1 MVHKK
6 SISGSS
12 FDTEVDMK
20 LKAVATLTVLSLGLI
35 AGSALAKPSLMPTVA
50 TPEAADKM
58 VVIKDTT
65 KSVNVFE
72 NDTVLFKVG
81 DKQFAIKFDG
91 NNVYYDLQT
100 LAPPGVLDRKV
111 KVYVAPNPKE
121 HGQGIP

>member
-1 MVHKK
+1 
-6 SISGSS
+6 
-12 FDTEVDMK
+12 MK
-20 LKAVATLTVLSLGLI
+20 LKNAATIAVISLGLV
-35 AGSALAKPSLMPTVA
+35 AGAALAKPSLAPSVS

-91 NNVYYDLQT
+91 NNVYYDLST
-100 LAPPGVLDRKV
+100 LAPPGVLTRKV
-111 KVYVAPNPKE
+111 KVYVAPNPKDHE
-121 HGQGIP
+121 QGIP